1 MSARKDYYKILG
13 IPREA
18 SQSDIRK
25 AYRKL
30 ALKYHPDKNKSPDA
44 TKKFQDIG
52 EAYSVLSDDT
62 KRRRYDGGSRAS
74 FSGFNDNNFSD
85 FSHFSTSFTGFLT
98 EDFTMDDAFNVFSNF
113 MYGGDMP
120 VIFQEENMKYHKV
133 DVPLSVAQHGGNV
146 DIPFAKDDGETSL
159 QIDGIYSGKWKPFIV
174 VGESNTVILK
184 VLFPSD
190 MSLEERQRQQKI
202 FLGVHA
208 LSLVKNT
215 VQDVLE
221 SHPFMGAI
229 GLGIGAAALFLF
241 SIKKLTE

>member
-18 SQSDIRK
+18 SQTDIKK

-52 EAYSVLSDDT
+52 EAYSVLSDEK
-62 KRRRYDGGSRAS
+62 KRRRYDVGSRTP
-74 FSGFNDNNFSD
+74 FSGFNDNNFGD
-85 FSHFSTSFTGFLT
+85 FSNFSTSFTGFST

-120 VIFQEENMKYHKV
+120 VIFQEENMKYHKI
-133 DVPLSVAQHGGNV
+133 DVPLSVAQHGGDI
-146 DIPFAKDDGETSL
+146 DIPFAKEDGETSL
-159 QIDGIYSGKWKPFIV
+159 HIDGIYSGKWKPFIV
-174 VGESNTVILK
+174 VGESDTVILK

-190 MSLEERQRQQKI
+190 MSPEERQRQQKI

-208 LSLVKNT
+208 ISLVKNT

-221 SHPFMGAI
+221 SHPIVGVI
-229 GLGIGAAALFLF
+229 GLGIGAAALLLF
-241 SIKKLTE
+241 SIKKIMK

>member
-1 MSARKDYYKILG
+1 MSARKDYYKVLNLS
-13 IPREA
+13 RDA
-18 SQSDIRK
+18 SQSDIKR

-52 EAYSVLSDDT
+52 EAYSVLSDPT
-62 KRRRYDGGSRAS
+62 KRRKYDLGSGTP
-74 FSGFNDNNFSD
+74 FSGFTDNNFGD
-85 FSHFSTSFTGFLT
+85 FSTPFTEFRFKTG
-98 EDFTMDDAFNVFSNF
+98 DFTMDDAFDVFSNF

-133 DVPLSVAQHGGNV
+133 DVPLSVAQHGGTI
-146 DIPFAKDDGETSL
+146 DIPFAKEDGGNTL
-159 QIDGIYSGKWKPFIV
+159 QIDGIFSGKWKPFIV
-174 VGESNTVILK
+174 VGESDTVILK
-184 VLFPSD
+184 VMFPPD
-190 MSLEERQRQQKI
+190 MSLKERQRQQKI

-208 LSLVKNT
+208 ISLVKNT

-221 SHPFMGAI
+221 SHPVIGAI

-241 SIKKLTE
+241 SLKKLTE